1 MTFLS
6 FLRTQLVMGLL
17 TGVALGVVIF
27 VALLFAG
34 SVSGGFD
41 IDVDLS
47 SLDGLWALLL
57 LPALLVALV
66 LLVSPLSYG
75 LLLLI
80 RKWQS

>member
-27 VALLFAG
+27 VARLFAG